1 MARFASGTTDQY
13 IYFTAVD
20 ATDGVTRETGLSSFT
35 VYRSRNGSAATAYTT
50 PTVLE
55 MDATNMPGVYILLLD
70 EDMTIGAGNETEEV
84 CLHITQ
90 ADMRPVTLTFELYA
104 PLLSTIQTIN
114 NNLIIVDALVD
125 FIYDFTDE
133 LPTALPAIE
142 GKIDIV
148 DSVLDALVAD
158 IGVNGAG
165 LTNIPLNASIPT
177 TDQIADEVATRTIDA
192 NIVKVNS
199 VDVNGTGTSNDPW
212 GPA

>member
-13 IYFTAVD
+13 IYFDAFD

-50 PTVLE
+50 PTILE
-55 MDATNMPGVYILLLD
+55 MDATNMPGVYIMRLD
-70 EDMTIGAGNETEEV
+70 EDMTIGAGNETEQV
-84 CLHITQ
+84 CLFITH
-90 ADMRPVTLTFELYA
+90 AGMRSVSVMYELFDPVTPKLVV
-104 PLLSTIQTIN
+104 I
-114 NNLIIVDALVD
+114 DALID
-125 FIYDFTDE
+125 FIYTFTDD
-133 LPTALPAIE
+133 LPTALPSIE
-142 GKIDIV
+142 GKINIV
-148 DSVLDALVAD
+148 DSVLDGLVAD

-177 TDQIADEVATRTIDA
+177 VDQIADEVETRTIDA

-199 VDVNGTGTSNDPW
+199 VDVNGVGTTNDPW